1 MGREREGESGRTFV
15 GDESEDSFPLWFLL
29 QTLLVHQHDI
39 PKSIL
44 QYVVVR
50 FPVDTSSVPS

>member
-44 QYVVVR
+44 QYVVV
-50 FPVDTSSVPS
+50 